1 MKLLFTRSKIPM
13 VRDRKENQSMKT
25 LFTSPTRGFL
35 RVLFSALALV
45 MSAGSLAADFL
56 VANQTEYLATVGKLA
71 PGDTIILK
79 DGIWRDFEI
88 VFEGAGEPDRPITLR
103 AETPGEVFITGQS
116 NLALAGE
123 HLLVSGLVFRD
134 GYTPSQSVISFRKSK
149 AALANNS
156 RVTQTVIHNFTN
168 PERFEADYWVA
179 IYGKN
184 NRFDHNHLEGKRNRG
199 VTLAVRLD
207 SEASRENYH
216 RIDHNYF
223 GPRPTLGSNG
233 GETLRVGTS
242 HFSRSNSFT
251 TVENNYFDRCDGEV
265 EIISSKS
272 GSNVFRG
279 NVFYESKG
287 TLTLRHGHDN
297 VVENNIFLGNGV
309 EHTGGIRVIN
319 RRQTVKNNYIEGV
332 KGYRFGGAL
341 VVMNGV
347 PNSPINRYDGVEDS
361 VIELN
366 SLINSDHIQLAA
378 GSDAERSAV
387 PVRTSFNR
395 NLVVKA
401 DNPTDVFT
409 VYDDISGI
417 SFNDNVISGSGA
429 PVTSGFES
437 RPELTLT
444 RGKNGLQYPNSV
456 DLEQVGVSRSIEVV
470 DKAST
475 GVDWYPKPEK
485 AARFD
490 TGSIIEI
497 TPGRDTLVK
506 AVLEAGS
513 GGVVVL
519 SPGDYEVGKTIALD
533 RAVTV
538 RSNGD
543 AKITFERSTLF
554 EIRDGGALKLSGVT
568 ISGES
573 APDYAGNSVIRT
585 SRYSMLDNYEVVIE
599 NSHFYDLDV
608 NRFFDVLAGFKGT
621 MADRITIADS
631 TFSDI
636 SGSVLKLDAETDD
649 LGIYSADYVTIKGS
663 SFTNIKGAL
672 AALYRGGTD
681 ESTFGPHFQ
690 MIDSQVTNV
699 GNGSKNKS
707 GASVLLHGVQ
717 VTEIRG
723 NEWDQSAPLIINH
736 TVGEPRTRIL
746 NNEFD
751 EKGYLQI
758 RELNSQK
765 ENTAVVDGNQVVMS
779 N

>member
-1 MKLLFTRSKIPM
+1 M
-13 VRDRKENQSMKT
+13 
-25 LFTSPTRGFL
+25 GFL
-35 RVLFSALALV
+35 NNAWADEYRVESQEQYRALLTQLV
-45 MSAGSLAADFL
+45 
-56 VANQTEYLATVGKLA
+56 
-71 PGDTIILK
+71 PGDSIVLK
-79 DGIWRDFEI
+79 DGIWNDFEI
-88 VFEGAGEPDRPITLR
+88 IFEGHGEPGLPITLR
-103 AETPGEVFITGQS
+103 AETPGQVYITGQS

-123 HLLVSGLVFRD
+123 YLLVRGLVFRD

-149 AALANNS
+149 TAIANNS

-207 SEASRENYH
+207 SDASRENYH

-297 VVENNIFLGNGV
+297 VVEQNVFYGNGV

-319 RRQTVKNNYIEGV
+319 RRQTVRDNYIEGV

-361 VIELN
+361 IIESN

-395 NLVVKA
+395 NLVVKS
-401 DNPTDVFT
+401 DNPSDVFT

-417 SFNDNVISGSGA
+417 SFNDNVISGSKP
-429 PVTSGFES
+429 PVATGFES
-437 RPELTLT
+437 RSEVNLI
-444 RGKNGLQYPNSV
+444 RADNGLQYPQSS
-456 DLEQVGVSRSIEVV
+456 DLQSVGVTRNMKVIE
-470 DKAST
+470 KAST
-475 GVDWYPKPEK
+475 GVEWYPKPEK
-485 AARFD
+485 SERFD
-490 TGSIIEI
+490 TGSVVEI
-497 TPGRDTLVK
+497 TPGRDSLVE
-506 AVLEAGS
+506 AVLEAGI
-513 GGVVVL
+513 GGIVVL
-519 SPGDYEVGKTIALD
+519 APGDYEVGKTIALD
-533 RAVTV
+533 HAVTV
-538 RSNGD
+538 RSNGN
-543 AKITFERSTLF
+543 AKITFERSSLF

-568 ISGES
+568 ISGEN

-585 SRYSMLDNYEVVIE
+585 SRYSMLNNYEVVID

-621 MADRITIADS
+621 MADRITITDS
-631 TFSDI
+631 TFSEI
-636 SGSVLKLDAETDD
+636 SGAVLKLDAETDD
-649 LGIYSADYVTIKGS
+649 LGIYSADYVTITGS
-663 SFTNIKGAL
+663 SFSNIQGPVV
-672 AALYRGGTD
+672 ALYRGGTD

-690 MIDSQVTNV
+690 MIDSKITNV
-699 GNGSKNKS
+699 GNGGKNKS

-717 VTEIRG
+717 VTEITG
-723 NEWDQSAPLIINH
+723 NKWDQSAPLVINH
-736 TVGEPRTRIL
+736 TVGEPRTRIVK
-746 NNEFD
+746 NQFD
-751 EKGYLQI
+751 EMGYLQI
-758 RELNSQK
+758 KELNSQK
-765 ENTAVVDGNQVVMS
+765 QNTAVVDGNQVVMS

>member
-1 MKLLFTRSKIPM
+1 MTLLSIQRLLLVLKGLVFFLTM
-13 VRDRKENQSMKT
+13 VFAS
-25 LFTSPTRGFL
+25 G
-35 RVLFSALALV
+35 ALATDYRVESPEQYRAVLP
-45 MSAGSLAADFL
+45 
-56 VANQTEYLATVGKLA
+56 KLA
-71 PGDTIILK
+71 PGDSIILK
-79 DGIWRDFEI
+79 DGVWRDFEI
-88 VFEGAGEPDRPITLR
+88 IFEGKGKPGNPISLR
-103 AETPGEVFITGQS
+103 AETPGAVFITGQS

-134 GYTPSQSVISFRKSK
+134 GYTPSQSVISFRKGK
-149 AALANNS
+149 TALANSS

-233 GETLRVGTS
+233 GETLRIGTS
-242 HFSRSNSFT
+242 HFSRSNSYT

-272 GSNVFRG
+272 GFNVFRG

-297 VVENNIFLGNGV
+297 VVEQNVFFGNGI

-319 RRQTVKNNYIEGV
+319 RRQTVRDNYIEGV

-361 VIELN
+361 TIESN

-378 GSDAERSAV
+378 GSDVERSAV
-387 PVRTSFNR
+387 PVRTSFDR
-395 NLVVKA
+395 NLIVKA
-401 DNPTDVFT
+401 DNPSDVFT

-417 SFNDNVISGSGA
+417 SFNENVLSGSGS
-429 PVTSGFES
+429 PVKTGFES
-437 RPELTLT
+437 RSEVTLI
-444 RGKNGLQYPNSV
+444 RADNGLQYPQSD
-456 DLEQVGVSRSIEVV
+456 DLQSVGVTRSLAVI

-485 AARFD
+485 SKRFD
-490 TGSIIEI
+490 AGRVVET
-497 TPGRDTLVK
+497 TPGRDKLVE
-506 AVLEAGS
+506 AVLEAGV

-519 SPGDYEVGKTIALD
+519 APGDYEVGKTIALD
-533 RAVTV
+533 HAVTV
-538 RSNGD
+538 RSNGN
-543 AKITFERSTLF
+543 AKITFERSALF

-568 ISGES
+568 ISGEN

-599 NSHFYDLDV
+599 DSHFYDLDV

-631 TFSDI
+631 TFSEI
-636 SGSVLKLDAETDD
+636 SGAVLKLDAETDD
-649 LGIYSADYVTIKGS
+649 LGVYSADYVTITGS
-663 SFTNIKGAL
+663 SFHNIQGPV

-699 GNGSKNKS
+699 GNGGKNKS
-707 GASVLLHGVQ
+707 GASILLHGVQ
-717 VTEIRG
+717 VTEITG
-723 NEWDQSAPLIINH
+723 NKWDQSAPVVINH
-736 TVGEPRTRIL
+736 TVGEPRTRIVK
-746 NNEFD
+746 NQFEK
-751 EKGYLQI
+751 KGYIQI

-765 ENTAVVDGNQVVMS
+765 KNTAVVDGNQVVIR

>member
-1 MKLLFTRSKIPM
+1 MNSLTINRVAPVLWGLTLSLTTVFTNSASA
-13 VRDRKENQSMKT
+13 KEY
-25 LFTSPTRGFL
+25 
-35 RVLFSALALV
+35 RVNSQLDYREVLT
-45 MSAGSLAADFL
+45 
-56 VANQTEYLATVGKLA
+56 QLA

-79 DGIWRDFEI
+79 DGTWNDFEI
-88 VFEGAGEPDRPITLR
+88 IFEGEGEPDLPITLR
-103 AETPGEVFITGQS
+103 AETPGQVHITGQS
-116 NLALAGE
+116 SLALAGE

-265 EIISSKS
+265 EIISNKS

-279 NVFYESKG
+279 NVFFESKG

-297 VVENNIFLGNGV
+297 VVEKNIFYGNGV
-309 EHTGGIRVIN
+309 AHTGGIRVIN
-319 RRQTVKNNYIEGV
+319 RRQTVRDNYIEGV
-332 KGYRFGGAL
+332 TGYRFGGAL

-361 VIELN
+361 VIESN

-378 GSDAERSAV
+378 GSDTERSAV

-395 NLVVKA
+395 NLIVTA
-401 DNPTDVFT
+401 DNSSDVFT

-417 SFNDNVISGSGA
+417 SFNENIISGSSA
-429 PVTSGFES
+429 PVMTGFES
-437 RPELTLT
+437 RPEISLS
-444 RGKNGLQYPNSV
+444 RADNGLQYPQPD
-456 DLEQVGVSRSIEVV
+456 DLEEVGVMRDLKVIDRV
-470 DKAST
+470 ST
-475 GVDWYPKPEK
+475 GVDWYPKPDKVE
-485 AARFD
+485 RFD
-490 TGSIIEI
+490 TGRIVEI
-497 TPGRDTLVK
+497 SPGKDTLIEGVK
-506 AVLEAGS
+506 KAGH
-513 GGVVVL
+513 GGVVDL
-519 SPGDYEVGKTIALD
+519 APGIYEVGKTITLD
-533 RAVTV
+533 HAVTV
-538 RSNGD
+538 RSDGD
-543 AKITFERSTLF
+543 AKITFERSALF
-554 EIRDGGALKLSGVT
+554 EITDGGALKLNGLT

-585 SRYSMLDNYEVVIE
+585 SRSSMLDNYEVVIE

-621 MADRITIADS
+621 MADRITITDS
-631 TFSDI
+631 TFSKI
-636 SGSVLKLDAETDD
+636 SGAVLKLDAETDD
-649 LGIYSADYVTIKGS
+649 LGIYNADYVTITGS
-663 SFTNIKGAL
+663 SFSNIQGPV

-681 ESTFGPHFQ
+681 ESTFGPHFT
-690 MIDSQVTNV
+690 MKNSRVTNV
-699 GNGSKNKS
+699 GNGGKNKS
-707 GASVLLHGVQ
+707 GASVLLYGVQ
-717 VTEIRG
+717 VTEIAE
-723 NEWDQSAPLIINH
+723 NTWSQSAPVTIIH
-736 TVGEPRTRIL
+736 TVGEPRTKVVK
-746 NNEFD
+746 NQFD
-751 EKGYLQI
+751 SNDRLKIQ
-758 RELNSQK
+758 ELNSQE
-765 ENTAVVDGNQVVMS
+765 ENTALIYGNEFLEGE
-779 N
+779 

>member
-1 MKLLFTRSKIPM
+1 MKLLTINWLSLVLQRLALFLTM
-13 VRDRKENQSMKT
+13 VFAS
-25 LFTSPTRGFL
+25 G
-35 RVLFSALALV
+35 ALA
-45 MSAGSLAADFL
+45 
-56 VANQTEYLATVGKLA
+56 TEYRVESQEEYRAVLPKLA
-71 PGDTIILK
+71 PGDSMILK
-79 DGIWRDFEI
+79 DGVWRDFEI
-88 VFEGAGEPDRPITLR
+88 VFEGNGKPGNPITLR

-123 HLLVSGLVFRD
+123 HLVVSGLIFRD

-149 AALANNS
+149 KALANNS

-233 GETLRVGTS
+233 GETLRIGTS

-272 GSNVFRG
+272 GSNVLRG
-279 NVFYESKG
+279 NVFFESKG

-297 VVENNIFLGNGV
+297 LVEENIFLGNGV
-309 EHTGGIRVIN
+309 AHTGGIRVIN
-319 RRQTVKNNYIEGV
+319 RRQTIKNNYIEGV

-361 VIELN
+361 VIESN

-387 PVRTSFNR
+387 PVRTSFDK
-395 NLVVKA
+395 NLIVKA
-401 DNPTDVFT
+401 DRVMDVFT

-417 SFNDNVISGSGA
+417 SFNQNVISGSSA
-429 PVTSGFES
+429 PVAEGFES
-437 RPELTLT
+437 KAVSLIRA
-444 RGKNGLQYPNSV
+444 KNGLKYPEND
-456 DLEQVGVSRSIEVV
+456 DLQGIGVSPKITVV
-470 DKAST
+470 AKSET
-475 GVDWYPKPEK
+475 GVDWYRKPGK
-485 AARFD
+485 SQTFD
-490 TGSIIEI
+490 TGKVVEVA
-497 TPGRDTLVK
+497 PGKDTLIDGIQK
-506 AVLEAGS
+506 AGRS
-513 GGVVVL
+513 GIVEL
-519 SPGDYEVGKTIALD
+519 APGDYEVGKVITLD
-533 RAVTV
+533 HAVTV
-538 RSNGD
+538 RAQGD
-543 AKITFERSTLF
+543 AKITFDRSSLF
-554 EIRDGGALKLSGVT
+554 EIRDGGAIKLSGLE

-599 NSHFYDLDV
+599 DSVIYDLDV

-621 MADRITIADS
+621 MADRITITDS
-631 TFSDI
+631 TFSEI
-636 SGSVLKLDAETDD
+636 SGAVLKLDAEADD
-649 LGIYSADYVTIKGS
+649 LGIYNADYVTITGS
-663 SFTNIKGAL
+663 SFSNIQGPL
-672 AALYRGGTD
+672 VALYRGGTD
-681 ESTFGPHFQ
+681 ESTFGPHFT
-690 MIDSQVTNV
+690 MNESHVTNV
-699 GNGSKNKS
+699 GNGTKNKS
-707 GASVLLHGVQ
+707 GASIFLHGVQ
-717 VTEIRG
+717 VTEIAE
-723 NEWDQSAPLIINH
+723 NTVIKSAPIVINH
-736 TVGEPRTRIL
+736 TVAEPRTRVL
-746 NNEFD
+746 KNRFD
-751 EKGYLQI
+751 GQGYVEVK
-758 RELNSQK
+758 ELNSQK
-765 ENTAVVDGNQVVMS
+765 KNTALVSGNQLLS
-779 N
+779 GE

>member
-1 MKLLFTRSKIPM
+1 MNFMNIYCRGWLLHGLTLL
-13 VRDRKENQSMKT
+13 SMGY
-25 LFTSPTRGFL
+25 LNNVWAEEYVVESQAQYRA
-35 RVLFSALALV
+35 VLT
-45 MSAGSLAADFL
+45 
-56 VANQTEYLATVGKLA
+56 QLA
-71 PGDTIILK
+71 PGDSIILR
-79 DGIWRDFEI
+79 DGIWNDFEI
-88 VFEGAGEPDRPITLR
+88 IFAGHGEPGLPITLR
-103 AETPGEVFITGQS
+103 AETPGQVYITGQS

-123 HLLVSGLVFRD
+123 YLLVQGLVFRD

-149 AALANNS
+149 TALANNS

-207 SEASRENYH
+207 SDASRENYH

-297 VVENNIFLGNGV
+297 VVEQNVFYGNGV

-319 RRQTVKNNYIEGV
+319 RRQTVRDNYIEGV

-361 VIELN
+361 IIESN

-395 NLVVKA
+395 NLVVKS
-401 DNPTDVFT
+401 DNPSDVFT

-417 SFNDNVISGSGA
+417 SFNDNVISGSKP
-429 PVTSGFES
+429 PVATGFES
-437 RPELTLT
+437 RSKVNLI
-444 RGKNGLQYPNSV
+444 RADNGIQYPQST
-456 DLEQVGVSRSIEVV
+456 DLQGVGVTRNMKVIE
-470 DKAST
+470 KAST
-475 GVDWYPKPEK
+475 GVEWYPKPEK
-485 AARFD
+485 SERFD
-490 TGSIIEI
+490 TGSVVEI
-497 TPGRDTLVK
+497 TPGRDTLVE
-506 AVLEAGS
+506 AVLEAGI
-513 GGVVVL
+513 GGIVVL
-519 SPGDYEVGKTIALD
+519 APGDYEVGKTIALD
-533 RAVTV
+533 HAVTV
-538 RSNGD
+538 RSNGN
-543 AKITFERSTLF
+543 AKITFERSSLF

-568 ISGES
+568 ISGEN

-585 SRYSMLDNYEVVIE
+585 SRYSMLNNYEVVID

-621 MADRITIADS
+621 MADRVTIVDS
-631 TFSDI
+631 TFTQI
-636 SGSVLKLDAETDD
+636 SGAVLKLDAETDD
-649 LGIYSADYVTIKGS
+649 LGIYSADYVTITGS
-663 SFTNIKGAL
+663 SFSNIQGPVV
-672 AALYRGGTD
+672 ALYRGGTD

-690 MIDSQVTNV
+690 MIDSKITNV
-699 GNGSKNKS
+699 GNGGKNKS

-717 VTEIRG
+717 VTKITG
-723 NEWDQSAPLIINH
+723 NKWDQSAPLVINH
-736 TVGEPRTRIL
+736 TVGEPRTRIVK
-746 NNEFD
+746 NQFD
-751 EKGYLQI
+751 EMGYLQI
-758 RELNSQK
+758 KELNSQK
-765 ENTAVVDGNQVVMS
+765 QNTAVVDGNQVVMS

>member
-1 MKLLFTRSKIPM
+1 MNFSIINRRGWLL
-13 VRDRKENQSMKT
+13 
-25 LFTSPTRGFL
+25 RGLMLLTMGYLNNVWAEDHFVESQEQY
-35 RVLFSALALV
+35 RAVLT
-45 MSAGSLAADFL
+45 
-56 VANQTEYLATVGKLA
+56 QLA
-71 PGDTIILK
+71 PGDSIILR
-79 DGIWRDFEI
+79 DGIWSDFEI
-88 VFEGAGEPDRPITLR
+88 IFEGHGEPGLPITLR
-103 AETPGEVFITGQS
+103 AETPGQVYITGQS

-123 HLLVSGLVFRD
+123 YLLVQGLVFRD

-149 AALANNS
+149 TALANNS

-207 SEASRENYH
+207 SDASRENYH

-297 VVENNIFLGNGV
+297 VVEQNVFYGNGV

-319 RRQTVKNNYIEGV
+319 RRQTVRDNYIEGV

-361 VIELN
+361 IIESN

-401 DNPTDVFT
+401 DNPSDVFT

-417 SFNDNVISGSGA
+417 SFNDNVISGSKP
-429 PVTSGFES
+429 PVATGFES
-437 RPELTLT
+437 RSEVNLI
-444 RGKNGLQYPNSV
+444 RADNGIQYPQST
-456 DLEQVGVSRSIEVV
+456 DLQGVGVTRNMKVIE
-470 DKAST
+470 KAST
-475 GVDWYPKPEK
+475 GVEWYPKPEK
-485 AARFD
+485 SERFD
-490 TGSIIEI
+490 TGSVVEI
-497 TPGRDTLVK
+497 TPGRDSLVE
-506 AVLEAGS
+506 AVLEAGI
-513 GGVVVL
+513 GGIVVL
-519 SPGDYEVGKTIALD
+519 APGDYEVGKTIALD
-533 RAVTV
+533 HAVTV
-538 RSNGD
+538 RSNGN
-543 AKITFERSTLF
+543 AKITFERSSLF

-568 ISGES
+568 ISGEN

-585 SRYSMLDNYEVVIE
+585 SRYSMLNNYEVVID

-608 NRFFDVLAGFKGT
+608 NRFFDVLSGFKGT
-621 MADRITIADS
+621 MADRITIVDS
-631 TFSDI
+631 TFSEI
-636 SGSVLKLDAETDD
+636 SGAVLKLDAETDD
-649 LGIYSADYVTIKGS
+649 LGIYSADYVTITGS
-663 SFTNIKGAL
+663 SFSNIQGPVV
-672 AALYRGGTD
+672 ALYRGGTD

-690 MIDSQVTNV
+690 MIDSKITNV
-699 GNGSKNKS
+699 GNGGKNKS

-717 VTEIRG
+717 VTKITG
-723 NEWDQSAPLIINH
+723 NKWDQSAPLVINH
-736 TVGEPRTRIL
+736 TVGEPRTRIVK
-746 NNEFD
+746 NQFD
-751 EKGYLQI
+751 EMGYLQI
-758 RELNSQK
+758 KELNSQK
-765 ENTAVVDGNQVVMS
+765 QNTAVVDGNQVVMS

>member
-1 MKLLFTRSKIPM
+1 MNFLNIKYWGSVLRGLMLLTM
-13 VRDRKENQSMKT
+13 
-25 LFTSPTRGFL
+25 GFL
-35 RVLFSALALV
+35 NNAWADEYRVESQEQYRALLTQLV
-45 MSAGSLAADFL
+45 
-56 VANQTEYLATVGKLA
+56 
-71 PGDTIILK
+71 PGDSIVLK
-79 DGIWRDFEI
+79 DGIWNDFEI
-88 VFEGAGEPDRPITLR
+88 IFEGHGEPGLPITLR
-103 AETPGEVFITGQS
+103 AETPGQVYITGQS

-123 HLLVSGLVFRD
+123 YLLVQGLVFRD

-149 AALANNS
+149 TAIANNS

-207 SEASRENYH
+207 SDASRENYH

-297 VVENNIFLGNGV
+297 VVEQNVFYGNGV

-319 RRQTVKNNYIEGV
+319 RRQTVRDNYIEGV

-361 VIELN
+361 TIESN

-401 DNPTDVFT
+401 DNPSDVFT

-417 SFNDNVISGSGA
+417 SFNDNVISGSKP
-429 PVTSGFES
+429 PVATGFES
-437 RPELTLT
+437 RSKVNLI
-444 RGKNGLQYPNSV
+444 RADNGIQYPQST
-456 DLEQVGVSRSIEVV
+456 DLQGVGVTRNMKVIE
-470 DKAST
+470 KAST

-485 AARFD
+485 SERFD
-490 TGSIIEI
+490 TGSVVEI
-497 TPGRDTLVK
+497 TPGRDTLVE
-506 AVLEAGS
+506 AVLEAGIA
-513 GGVVVL
+513 GIVVL
-519 SPGDYEVGKTIALD
+519 APGDYEVGKTIALD
-533 RAVTV
+533 HAVTV
-538 RSNGD
+538 RSNGN
-543 AKITFERSTLF
+543 AKITFERSSLF

-568 ISGES
+568 ISGEN

-585 SRYSMLDNYEVVIE
+585 SRYSMLNNYEVVID

-621 MADRITIADS
+621 MADRITITDS
-631 TFSDI
+631 TFSEI
-636 SGSVLKLDAETDD
+636 SGAVLKLDAETDD
-649 LGIYSADYVTIKGS
+649 LGIYSADYVTITGS
-663 SFTNIKGAL
+663 SFSNIQGPVV
-672 AALYRGGTD
+672 ALYRGGTD

-690 MIDSQVTNV
+690 MIDSKITNV
-699 GNGSKNKS
+699 GNGGKNKS

-717 VTEIRG
+717 VTEITG
-723 NEWDQSAPLIINH
+723 NKWDQSAPVVINH
-736 TVGEPRTRIL
+736 TVGEPRTRIV
-746 NNEFD
+746 NNQFD
-751 EKGYLQI
+751 EAGYLQI

-765 ENTAVVDGNQVVMS
+765 QNTAVVDGNQVVMS

>member
-1 MKLLFTRSKIPM
+1 MIFLSFNRRGWVLRGLMLLTMGSIHN
-13 VRDRKENQSMKT
+13 VWAKEHLVESQEQY
-25 LFTSPTRGFL
+25 R
-35 RVLFSALALV
+35 ALLT
-45 MSAGSLAADFL
+45 
-56 VANQTEYLATVGKLA
+56 QLA
-71 PGDTIILK
+71 PGDSIILR
-79 DGIWRDFEI
+79 DGIWNDFEI
-88 VFEGAGEPDRPITLR
+88 IFEGRGEPGLPVTLR
-103 AETPGEVFITGQS
+103 AETPGQVYITGQS
-116 NLALAGE
+116 NLSLAGE
-123 HLLVSGLVFRD
+123 YLLVSGLVFRD

-149 AALANNS
+149 TALANNS

-207 SEASRENYH
+207 SDASRENYH

-297 VVENNIFLGNGV
+297 VVEQNVFYGNGV

-319 RRQTVKNNYIEGV
+319 RRQTVRDNYIEGV

-361 VIELN
+361 TIESN

-395 NLVVKA
+395 NLIVKV
-401 DNPTDVFT
+401 DNPSDVFT

-417 SFNDNVISGSGA
+417 SFNDNVISGSSS
-429 PVTSGFES
+429 PVATGFES
-437 RPELTLT
+437 RSDVSLT
-444 RGKNGLQYPNSV
+444 RADNGLQYPQSNELQS
-456 DLEQVGVSRSIEVV
+456 VGVTRGIAVI

-485 AARFD
+485 SERFD
-490 TGSIIEI
+490 TGRVVAA
-497 TPGRDTLVK
+497 TPGRDTLVE
-506 AVLEAGS
+506 AVVEAGV
-513 GGVVVL
+513 GGIVVL
-519 SPGDYEVGKTIALD
+519 APGDYEVGKTIALD
-533 RAVTV
+533 HAVTV
-538 RSNGD
+538 RSNGN
-543 AKITFERSTLF
+543 AKITFERSALF

-568 ISGES
+568 ISGEN

-599 NSHFYDLDV
+599 NSDFYDLDV

-631 TFSDI
+631 TFSEI
-636 SGSVLKLDAETDD
+636 SGAVLKLDAETDD
-649 LGIYSADYVTIKGS
+649 LGIYSADYVTITGS
-663 SFTNIKGAL
+663 AFSNIQGPV

-690 MIDSQVTNV
+690 MINSQVTNV
-699 GNGSKNKS
+699 GNGGKNKS

-717 VTEIRG
+717 VTEITG
-723 NEWDQSAPLIINH
+723 NEWDQSAPVVINH
-736 TVGEPRTRIL
+736 TVGEPRTRIVK
-746 NNEFD
+746 NQFD
-751 EKGYLQI
+751 AKGYLHI

-765 ENTAVVDGNQVVMS
+765 KNTAVVDGNQVVLS
-779 N
+779 K

>member
-1 MKLLFTRSKIPM
+1 
-13 VRDRKENQSMKT
+13 MKT

-45 MSAGSLAADFL
+45 MSAGSLAADFR

-134 GYTPSQSVISFRKSK
+134 GYSPSQSVISFRKSK

-207 SEASRENYH
+207 SEASRENHH

-297 VVENNIFLGNGV
+297 LVENNIFLGNGV

-361 VIELN
+361 VIEFN

-395 NLVVKA
+395 NLIVKA
-401 DNPTDVFT
+401 DNPADVFT

-417 SFNDNVISGSGA
+417 SFNENVISGSNA
-429 PVTSGFES
+429 PVTTGFET

-444 RGKNGLQYPNSV
+444 RGDNGLQYPQSNN
-456 DLEQVGVSRSIEVV
+456 LKQVGVTRSVEVV

-475 GVDWYPKPEK
+475 GVNWYPKPDK

-490 TGSIIEI
+490 TGRIVEI
-497 TPGRDTLVK
+497 APGRDTLVE
-506 AVLEAGS
+506 AVLEAGI

-519 SPGDYEVGKTIALD
+519 APGDYEVGKTIALD
-533 RAVTV
+533 HAVTV
-538 RSNGD
+538 RSSGN
-543 AKITFERSTLF
+543 AKISFERSALF
-554 EIRDGGALKLSGVT
+554 EIRDGGSLKLSGVT

-621 MADRITIADS
+621 MADRITITDS
-631 TFSDI
+631 TFSEV
-636 SGSVLKLDAETDD
+636 SGAVLKLDAERDD
-649 LGIYSADYVTIKGS
+649 LGIFSADYVTIKGS
-663 SFTNIKGAL
+663 SFTNIKGPV

-690 MIDSQVTNV
+690 MIDSQVSNV

-723 NEWDQSAPLIINH
+723 NEWDRSAPIVINH
-736 TVGEPRTRIL
+736 TVGEPRTRIIK
-746 NNEFD
+746 NQFD
-751 EKGYLQI
+751 EKGYLQVI
-758 RELNSQK
+758 ELNSQDK
-765 ENTAVVDGNQVVMS
+765 NTAVIDGNQVLIRD
-779 N
+779 

>member
-1 MKLLFTRSKIPM
+1 MNFLNIKYWGSVLRGLMLLTM
-13 VRDRKENQSMKT
+13 
-25 LFTSPTRGFL
+25 GFL
-35 RVLFSALALV
+35 NNAWADEYRVESQEQYRALLTQLV
-45 MSAGSLAADFL
+45 
-56 VANQTEYLATVGKLA
+56 
-71 PGDTIILK
+71 PGDSIVLK
-79 DGIWRDFEI
+79 DGIWNDFEI
-88 VFEGAGEPDRPITLR
+88 IFEGHGEPGLPITLR
-103 AETPGEVFITGQS
+103 AETPGQVYITGQS

-123 HLLVSGLVFRD
+123 YLLVQGLVFRD

-149 AALANNS
+149 TAIANNS

-207 SEASRENYH
+207 SDASRENYH

-242 HFSRSNSFT
+242 HFSRTNSFT

-297 VVENNIFLGNGV
+297 VVEQNVFYGNGV

-319 RRQTVKNNYIEGV
+319 RRQTVRDNYIEGV

-361 VIELN
+361 TIESN

-401 DNPTDVFT
+401 DNPSDVFT

-417 SFNDNVISGSGA
+417 SFDDNVISGSKP
-429 PVTSGFES
+429 PVATGFES
-437 RPELTLT
+437 RSEVNLI
-444 RGKNGLQYPNSV
+444 RADNGIQYPQST
-456 DLEQVGVSRSIEVV
+456 DLQGVGVTRNMKVIE
-470 DKAST
+470 KAST
-475 GVDWYPKPEK
+475 GVEWYPKPEK
-485 AARFD
+485 SERFD
-490 TGSIIEI
+490 TGSVVEI
-497 TPGRDTLVK
+497 TPGRDSLVE
-506 AVLEAGS
+506 AVLEAGI
-513 GGVVVL
+513 GGIVVL
-519 SPGDYEVGKTIALD
+519 APGDYEVGKTIALD
-533 RAVTV
+533 HAVTV
-538 RSNGD
+538 RSNGN
-543 AKITFERSTLF
+543 AKITFERSSLF

-568 ISGES
+568 ISGEN

-585 SRYSMLDNYEVVIE
+585 SRYSMLNNYEVVID

-621 MADRITIADS
+621 MADRITITDS
-631 TFSDI
+631 TFSEI
-636 SGSVLKLDAETDD
+636 SGAVLKLDAETDD
-649 LGIYSADYVTIKGS
+649 LGIYSADYVTITGS
-663 SFTNIKGAL
+663 SFSNIQGPVV
-672 AALYRGGTD
+672 ALYRGGTD

-690 MIDSQVTNV
+690 MIDSKITNV
-699 GNGSKNKS
+699 GNGGKNKS

-717 VTEIRG
+717 VTKITG
-723 NEWDQSAPLIINH
+723 NKWDQSAPLVINH
-736 TVGEPRTRIL
+736 TVGEPRTRIVK
-746 NNEFD
+746 NQFD
-751 EKGYLQI
+751 EMGYLQI
-758 RELNSQK
+758 KELNSQK
-765 ENTAVVDGNQVVMS
+765 QNTAVVDGNQVVMS

>member
-1 MKLLFTRSKIPM
+1 MNFLNIKYWGSVLRGLMLLTM
-13 VRDRKENQSMKT
+13 
-25 LFTSPTRGFL
+25 GFL
-35 RVLFSALALV
+35 NNAWADEYRVESQEQYRALLTQLV
-45 MSAGSLAADFL
+45 
-56 VANQTEYLATVGKLA
+56 
-71 PGDTIILK
+71 PGDSIVLK
-79 DGIWRDFEI
+79 DGIWNDFEI
-88 VFEGAGEPDRPITLR
+88 IFEGHGEPGLPITLR
-103 AETPGEVFITGQS
+103 AETPGQVYITGQS

-123 HLLVSGLVFRD
+123 YLLVQGLVFRD

-149 AALANNS
+149 TAIANNS

-207 SEASRENYH
+207 SDASRENYH

-297 VVENNIFLGNGV
+297 VVEQNVFYGNGV

-319 RRQTVKNNYIEGV
+319 RRQTVRDNYIEGV

-361 VIELN
+361 TIESN

-401 DNPTDVFT
+401 DNPSDVFT

-417 SFNDNVISGSGA
+417 SFNDNVISGSKP
-429 PVTSGFES
+429 PVATGFES
-437 RPELTLT
+437 RSKVNLI
-444 RGKNGLQYPNSV
+444 RADNGIQYPQST
-456 DLEQVGVSRSIEVV
+456 DLQGVGVTRNMKVIE
-470 DKAST
+470 KAST

-485 AARFD
+485 SERFD
-490 TGSIIEI
+490 TGSVVEI
-497 TPGRDTLVK
+497 TPGRDTLVE
-506 AVLEAGS
+506 AVLEAGIA
-513 GGVVVL
+513 GIVVL
-519 SPGDYEVGKTIALD
+519 APGDYEVGKTIALD
-533 RAVTV
+533 HAVTV
-538 RSNGD
+538 RSNGN
-543 AKITFERSTLF
+543 AKITFERSSLF

-568 ISGES
+568 ISGEN

-585 SRYSMLDNYEVVIE
+585 SRYSMLNNYEVVID

-621 MADRITIADS
+621 MADRITITDS
-631 TFSDI
+631 TFSEI
-636 SGSVLKLDAETDD
+636 SGAVLKLDAETDD
-649 LGIYSADYVTIKGS
+649 LGIYSADYVTITGS
-663 SFTNIKGAL
+663 SFSNIQGPVV
-672 AALYRGGTD
+672 ALYRGGTD

-690 MIDSQVTNV
+690 MIDSKITNV
-699 GNGSKNKS
+699 GNGGKNKS

-717 VTEIRG
+717 VTKITG
-723 NEWDQSAPLIINH
+723 NKWDQSAPLVINH
-736 TVGEPRTRIL
+736 TVGEPRTRIVK
-746 NNEFD
+746 NQFD
-751 EKGYLQI
+751 EMGYLQI
-758 RELNSQK
+758 KELNSQK
-765 ENTAVVDGNQVVMS
+765 QNTAVVDGNQVVMS

>member
-13 VRDRKENQSMKT
+13 VRDRKENQSMRT
-25 LFTSPTRGFL
+25 LFSSPTRGFL

-45 MSAGSLAADFL
+45 MSAGSLAADFR

-103 AETPGEVFITGQS
+103 AETPGKVFITGQS

-207 SEASRENYH
+207 SEASRENHH

-361 VIELN
+361 TIETN

-395 NLVVKA
+395 NLIVMA

-417 SFNDNVISGSGA
+417 SFNDNVISGSSA
-429 PVTSGFES
+429 PVKTGFES
-437 RPELTLT
+437 RPELTLI
-444 RGKNGLQYPNSV
+444 RGSNGLQYPKSI
-456 DLEQVGVSRSIEVV
+456 DLEQVGVARGVEVV

-485 AARFD
+485 SERFD
-490 TGSIIEI
+490 TGRVVEI

-506 AVLEAGS
+506 GVLEAGV
-513 GGVVVL
+513 GGIVVL
-519 SPGDYEVGKTIALD
+519 APGDYEVGKTIALD
-533 RAVTV
+533 YPITV

-543 AKITFERSTLF
+543 AKITFERSALF
-554 EIRDGGALKLSGVT
+554 EIRDGGALKLSGVRV
-568 ISGES
+568 SGES

-631 TFSDI
+631 TFSEI

-663 SFTNIKGAL
+663 SFTNIKGAV

-765 ENTAVVDGNQVVMS
+765 KNTAVVDGNQVVMS

>member
-1 MKLLFTRSKIPM
+1 MNFMNIYCRGWLLHGLTLL
-13 VRDRKENQSMKT
+13 SMGY
-25 LFTSPTRGFL
+25 LNNVWAEDYVVESQEQYRA
-35 RVLFSALALV
+35 VLT
-45 MSAGSLAADFL
+45 
-56 VANQTEYLATVGKLA
+56 QLA
-71 PGDTIILK
+71 PGDSIILR
-79 DGIWRDFEI
+79 DGIWNDFEI
-88 VFEGAGEPDRPITLR
+88 IFEGHGEPGLPITLR
-103 AETPGEVFITGQS
+103 AETPGQVYITGQS

-123 HLLVSGLVFRD
+123 YLLVQGLVFRD

-207 SEASRENYH
+207 SDASRENYH

-297 VVENNIFLGNGV
+297 VVAQNVFFGNGV

-319 RRQTVKNNYIEGV
+319 RRQTVRDNYIEGV

-361 VIELN
+361 TIESN

-395 NLVVKA
+395 NLIVKT
-401 DNPTDVFT
+401 DNPSDVFT

-417 SFNDNVISGSGA
+417 SFNDNVISGSKP
-429 PVTSGFES
+429 PVATGFES
-437 RPELTLT
+437 RSEVNLI
-444 RGKNGLQYPNSV
+444 RADNGLQYPQSS
-456 DLEQVGVSRSIEVV
+456 DLQSVGVTRGIAVI

-485 AARFD
+485 SERFD
-490 TGSIIEI
+490 TGRVVEI
-497 TPGRDTLVK
+497 TPGRDTLVE
-506 AVLEAGS
+506 AVVEAGV
-513 GGVVVL
+513 GGIVVL
-519 SPGDYEVGKTIALD
+519 APGDYEVGKTIALD
-533 RAVTV
+533 HAVTV
-538 RSNGD
+538 RSNGN
-543 AKITFERSTLF
+543 AKITFERSSLF

-568 ISGES
+568 ISGEN

-585 SRYSMLDNYEVVIE
+585 SRYSMLNNYEVVID

-621 MADRITIADS
+621 MADRITIVDS
-631 TFSDI
+631 TFTQI
-636 SGSVLKLDAETDD
+636 SGAVLKLDAETDD
-649 LGIYSADYVTIKGS
+649 LGIYSADYVTITGS
-663 SFTNIKGAL
+663 SFSNIQGPVV
-672 AALYRGGTD
+672 ALYRGGTD

-690 MIDSQVTNV
+690 MIDSKITNV
-699 GNGSKNKS
+699 GNGGKNKS

-717 VTEIRG
+717 VTEITG
-723 NEWDQSAPLIINH
+723 NKWDQSAPLVINH
-736 TVGEPRTRIL
+736 TVGEPRTRIVK
-746 NNEFD
+746 NQFD
-751 EKGYLQI
+751 EMGYLQI
-758 RELNSQK
+758 KELNSQK
-765 ENTAVVDGNQVVMS
+765 QNTAVVDGNQVVMS

>member
-1 MKLLFTRSKIPM
+1 MKLLSI
-13 VRDRKENQSMKT
+13 N
-25 LFTSPTRGFL
+25 
-35 RVLFSALALV
+35 RVLLALQGLALFLTMVFASGALA
-45 MSAGSLAADFL
+45 
-56 VANQTEYLATVGKLA
+56 TEYRVGSQEEYRAVLSKLA
-71 PGDTIILK
+71 PGDSIILK
-79 DGIWRDFEI
+79 DGVWRDFEI
-88 VFEGAGEPDRPITLR
+88 IFEGNGKPGSPITLR
-103 AETPGEVFITGQS
+103 AETPGKVFITGQS

-123 HLLVSGLVFRD
+123 YLLVQGLVFRD

-149 AALANNS
+149 TALANNS

-233 GETLRVGTS
+233 GETLRIGTS

-319 RRQTVKNNYIEGV
+319 RRQTVRNNYIEGV

-361 VIELN
+361 VIEFN

-395 NLVVKA
+395 NLIVIA

-417 SFNDNVISGSGA
+417 SFNDNVLSGSSA
-429 PVTSGFES
+429 PVATGFES
-437 RPELTLT
+437 RPELALI
-444 RGKNGLQYPNSV
+444 RGSNGLQYPKSI
-456 DLEQVGVSRSIEVV
+456 DLEQVGVARGVKVV

-485 AARFD
+485 SERFD
-490 TGSIIEI
+490 TGRVVEI

-506 AVLEAGS
+506 GVLEAGV
-513 GGVVVL
+513 GGIVVL
-519 SPGDYEVGKTIALD
+519 APGDYELGKTIALEHPI
-533 RAVTV
+533 TV
-538 RSNGD
+538 RSNGN
-543 AKITFERSTLF
+543 AKITFERSALF
-554 EIRDGGALKLSGVT
+554 EIRDGGALKLSGVRV
-568 ISGES
+568 SGES

-621 MADRITIADS
+621 MADRITIVDS
-631 TFSDI
+631 TFSEI
-636 SGSVLKLDAETDD
+636 SGAVLKLDAETDD
-649 LGIYSADYVTIKGS
+649 LGIYSADYVTITGS
-663 SFTNIKGAL
+663 SFSNIQGPV

-699 GNGSKNKS
+699 GRGSKNKS

-717 VTEIRG
+717 VTEITG
-723 NEWDQSAPLIINH
+723 NKWDKSASVVINH
-736 TVGEPRTRIL
+736 TVGEPRTGIVR
-746 NNEFD
+746 NQFD

-765 ENTAVVDGNQVVMS
+765 QNTAVVDGNQVVMS

>member
-1 MKLLFTRSKIPM
+1 M
-13 VRDRKENQSMKT
+13 
-25 LFTSPTRGFL
+25 GFL
-35 RVLFSALALV
+35 NNAWADEYRVESQEQYRALLTQLV
-45 MSAGSLAADFL
+45 
-56 VANQTEYLATVGKLA
+56 
-71 PGDTIILK
+71 PGDSIVLK
-79 DGIWRDFEI
+79 DGIWNDFEI
-88 VFEGAGEPDRPITLR
+88 IFEGHGEPGLPITLR
-103 AETPGEVFITGQS
+103 AETPGQVYITGQS

-123 HLLVSGLVFRD
+123 YLLVQGLVFRD

-149 AALANNS
+149 TAIANNS

-207 SEASRENYH
+207 SDASRENYH

-297 VVENNIFLGNGV
+297 VVEQNVFYGNGV

-319 RRQTVKNNYIEGV
+319 RRQTVRDNYIEGV

-361 VIELN
+361 TIESN

-401 DNPTDVFT
+401 DNPSDVFT

-417 SFNDNVISGSGA
+417 SFNDNVISGSKP
-429 PVTSGFES
+429 PVATGFES
-437 RPELTLT
+437 RSEVNLI
-444 RGKNGLQYPNSV
+444 RADNGIQYPQST
-456 DLEQVGVSRSIEVV
+456 DLQGVGVTRNMKVIE
-470 DKAST
+470 KAST

-485 AARFD
+485 SERFD
-490 TGSIIEI
+490 TGSVVEI
-497 TPGRDTLVK
+497 TPGRDTLVE
-506 AVLEAGS
+506 AVLEAGIA
-513 GGVVVL
+513 GIVVL
-519 SPGDYEVGKTIALD
+519 APGDYEVGKTIALD
-533 RAVTV
+533 HAVTV
-538 RSNGD
+538 RSNGN
-543 AKITFERSTLF
+543 AKITFERSSLF

-568 ISGES
+568 ISGEN

-585 SRYSMLDNYEVVIE
+585 SRYSMLNNYEVVID

-621 MADRITIADS
+621 MADRITITDS
-631 TFSDI
+631 TFSEI
-636 SGSVLKLDAETDD
+636 SGAVLKLDAETDD
-649 LGIYSADYVTIKGS
+649 LGIYSADYVTITGS
-663 SFTNIKGAL
+663 SFSNIQGPVV
-672 AALYRGGTD
+672 ALYRGGTD

-690 MIDSQVTNV
+690 MIDSKITNV
-699 GNGSKNKS
+699 GNGGKNKS

-717 VTEIRG
+717 VTEITG
-723 NEWDQSAPLIINH
+723 NKWDQSAPVVINH
-736 TVGEPRTRIL
+736 TVGEPRTRIV
-746 NNEFD
+746 NNQFD
-751 EKGYLQI
+751 EAGYLQI

-765 ENTAVVDGNQVVMS
+765 QNTAVVDGNQVVMS

>member
-1 MKLLFTRSKIPM
+1 MNFMNIYCRGWLLHGLTLL
-13 VRDRKENQSMKT
+13 SMGY
-25 LFTSPTRGFL
+25 LNNVWAEDYVVESQEQYRA
-35 RVLFSALALV
+35 VLT
-45 MSAGSLAADFL
+45 
-56 VANQTEYLATVGKLA
+56 QLA
-71 PGDTIILK
+71 PGDSIILR
-79 DGIWRDFEI
+79 DGIWNDFEI
-88 VFEGAGEPDRPITLR
+88 IFEGHGEPGLPITLR
-103 AETPGEVFITGQS
+103 AETPGQVYITGQS

-123 HLLVSGLVFRD
+123 YLLVQGLVFRD

-207 SEASRENYH
+207 SDASRENYH

-297 VVENNIFLGNGV
+297 VVAQNVFFGNGV

-319 RRQTVKNNYIEGV
+319 RRQTVRDNYIEGV

-361 VIELN
+361 TIESN

-395 NLVVKA
+395 NLIVKT
-401 DNPTDVFT
+401 DNPSDVFT

-417 SFNDNVISGSGA
+417 SFNDNVISGSKP
-429 PVTSGFES
+429 PVATGFES
-437 RPELTLT
+437 RSEVNLI
-444 RGKNGLQYPNSV
+444 RADNGLQYPQSS
-456 DLEQVGVSRSIEVV
+456 DLQSVGVTRGIAVI

-485 AARFD
+485 SERFD
-490 TGSIIEI
+490 TGRVVEI
-497 TPGRDTLVK
+497 TPGRDTLVE
-506 AVLEAGS
+506 AVVEAGV
-513 GGVVVL
+513 GGIVVL
-519 SPGDYEVGKTIALD
+519 APGDYEVGKTIALD
-533 RAVTV
+533 HAVTV
-538 RSNGD
+538 RSNGN
-543 AKITFERSTLF
+543 AKITFERASLF

-568 ISGES
+568 ISGEN

-585 SRYSMLDNYEVVIE
+585 SRYSMLNNYEVVID

-621 MADRITIADS
+621 MADRITIVDS
-631 TFSDI
+631 TLTQI
-636 SGSVLKLDAETDD
+636 SGAVLKLDAETDD
-649 LGIYSADYVTIKGS
+649 LGIYSADYVTITGS
-663 SFTNIKGAL
+663 SFSNIQGPVV
-672 AALYRGGTD
+672 ALYRGGTD

-690 MIDSQVTNV
+690 MIDSKITNV
-699 GNGSKNKS
+699 GNGGKNKS

-717 VTEIRG
+717 VTEITG
-723 NEWDQSAPLIINH
+723 NKWDQSAPLVINH
-736 TVGEPRTRIL
+736 TVGEPRTRIVK
-746 NNEFD
+746 NQFD
-751 EKGYLQI
+751 EMGYLQI
-758 RELNSQK
+758 KELNSQK
-765 ENTAVVDGNQVVMS
+765 QNTAVVDGNQVVMS

>member
-1 MKLLFTRSKIPM
+1 M
-13 VRDRKENQSMKT
+13 
-25 LFTSPTRGFL
+25 
-35 RVLFSALALV
+35 
-45 MSAGSLAADFL
+45 GSLNNVWAEDHIVESQAQYRAVL
-56 VANQTEYLATVGKLA
+56 TQLA
-71 PGDTIILK
+71 PGDSIILK
-79 DGIWRDFEI
+79 DGIWNDFEI
-88 VFEGAGEPDRPITLR
+88 IFEGHGEPGLPITLR
-103 AETPGEVFITGQS
+103 AETPGQVYITGQS

-123 HLLVSGLVFRD
+123 YLLVQGLVFRD

-149 AALANNS
+149 AELANNS

-207 SEASRENYH
+207 SDASRENYH

-297 VVENNIFLGNGV
+297 VVEQNVFYGNGV

-319 RRQTVKNNYIEGV
+319 RRQTVRDNYIEGV

-361 VIELN
+361 IIESN

-395 NLVVKA
+395 NLIVKT
-401 DNPTDVFT
+401 DNPSDVFT

-417 SFNDNVISGSGA
+417 SFNDNVISGSKP
-429 PVTSGFES
+429 PVATGFES
-437 RPELTLT
+437 RSEVNLI
-444 RGKNGLQYPNSV
+444 RADNGIQYPQST
-456 DLEQVGVSRSIEVV
+456 DLQGVGVTRNMKVIE
-470 DKAST
+470 KAST
-475 GVDWYPKPEK
+475 GVEWYPKPEK
-485 AARFD
+485 SERFD
-490 TGSIIEI
+490 TGRVVEI
-497 TPGRDTLVK
+497 TPGRDTLVE
-506 AVLEAGS
+506 AVLEAGIA
-513 GGVVVL
+513 GIVVL
-519 SPGDYEVGKTIALD
+519 APGDYEVGKTIALD
-533 RAVTV
+533 HAVTV
-538 RSNGD
+538 RSNGN
-543 AKITFERSTLF
+543 AKITFERSSLF

-568 ISGES
+568 ISGEN

-585 SRYSMLDNYEVVIE
+585 SRYSMLNNYEVVID

-621 MADRITIADS
+621 MADRITITDS
-631 TFSDI
+631 TFSEI
-636 SGSVLKLDAETDD
+636 SGAVLKLDAETDD
-649 LGIYSADYVTIKGS
+649 LGIYSADYVTITGS
-663 SFTNIKGAL
+663 SFSNIQGPVV
-672 AALYRGGTD
+672 ALYRGGTD

-690 MIDSQVTNV
+690 MIDSKITNV
-699 GNGSKNKS
+699 GNGGKNKS

-717 VTEIRG
+717 VTEITG
-723 NEWDQSAPLIINH
+723 NKWDQSAPLVINH
-736 TVGEPRTRIL
+736 TVGEPRTRIVK
-746 NNEFD
+746 NQFD
-751 EKGYLQI
+751 EMGYLQI
-758 RELNSQK
+758 KELNSQK
-765 ENTAVVDGNQVVMS
+765 QNTAVVDGNQVVMS

>member
-1 MKLLFTRSKIPM
+1 MNFMNIYCRGWLLHGLTLL
-13 VRDRKENQSMKT
+13 SMAY
-25 LFTSPTRGFL
+25 LNNVWAEEYVVESQPQYRA
-35 RVLFSALALV
+35 VLT
-45 MSAGSLAADFL
+45 
-56 VANQTEYLATVGKLA
+56 QLA
-71 PGDTIILK
+71 PGDSIILR
-79 DGIWRDFEI
+79 DGIWNDFEI
-88 VFEGAGEPDRPITLR
+88 IFEGHGEPGLPITLR
-103 AETPGEVFITGQS
+103 AETPGQVYITGQS

-123 HLLVSGLVFRD
+123 YLLVQGLVFRD

-149 AALANNS
+149 TALANNS

-207 SEASRENYH
+207 SDASRENYH

-297 VVENNIFLGNGV
+297 VVEQNVFYGNGV

-319 RRQTVKNNYIEGV
+319 RRQTVRDNYIEGV

-361 VIELN
+361 IIESN

-401 DNPTDVFT
+401 DNPSDVFT

-417 SFNDNVISGSGA
+417 SFNDNVISGSKP
-429 PVTSGFES
+429 PVATGFES
-437 RPELTLT
+437 RSKVNLI
-444 RGKNGLQYPNSV
+444 RADNGIQYPQST
-456 DLEQVGVSRSIEVV
+456 DLQGVGVTRNMKVIE
-470 DKAST
+470 KAST
-475 GVDWYPKPEK
+475 GVEWYPKPEK
-485 AARFD
+485 SERFD
-490 TGSIIEI
+490 TGSVVEI
-497 TPGRDTLVK
+497 TPGRDTLVE
-506 AVLEAGS
+506 AVLEAGI
-513 GGVVVL
+513 GGIVVL
-519 SPGDYEVGKTIALD
+519 APGDYEVGKTIALD
-533 RAVTV
+533 HAVTV
-538 RSNGD
+538 RSNGN
-543 AKITFERSTLF
+543 AKITFERSSLF

-568 ISGES
+568 ISGEN

-585 SRYSMLDNYEVVIE
+585 SRYSMLNNYEVVID

-621 MADRITIADS
+621 MADRITITDS
-631 TFSDI
+631 TFSEI
-636 SGSVLKLDAETDD
+636 SGAVLKLDAETDD
-649 LGIYSADYVTIKGS
+649 LGIYSADYVTITGS
-663 SFTNIKGAL
+663 SFSNIQGPVV
-672 AALYRGGTD
+672 ALYRGGTD

-690 MIDSQVTNV
+690 MIDSKITNV
-699 GNGSKNKS
+699 GNGGKNKS

-717 VTEIRG
+717 VTKITG
-723 NEWDQSAPLIINH
+723 NKWDQSAPLVINH
-736 TVGEPRTRIL
+736 TVGEPRTRIVK
-746 NNEFD
+746 NQFD
-751 EKGYLQI
+751 ERGYIQV

-765 ENTAVVDGNQVVMS
+765 QNTAVVDGNQVVMS

>member
-1 MKLLFTRSKIPM
+1 MNFMNIYCRGWLLHGLTLL
-13 VRDRKENQSMKT
+13 SMGY
-25 LFTSPTRGFL
+25 LNNVWAEDYVVESQEQYRA
-35 RVLFSALALV
+35 VLT
-45 MSAGSLAADFL
+45 
-56 VANQTEYLATVGKLA
+56 QLA
-71 PGDTIILK
+71 PGDSIILR
-79 DGIWRDFEI
+79 DGIWNDFEI
-88 VFEGAGEPDRPITLR
+88 IFEGHGEPGLPITLR
-103 AETPGEVFITGQS
+103 AETPGQVYITGQS

-123 HLLVSGLVFRD
+123 YLLVQGLVFRD

-207 SEASRENYH
+207 SDASRENYH

-297 VVENNIFLGNGV
+297 VVAQNVFFGNGV

-319 RRQTVKNNYIEGV
+319 RRQTVRDNYIEGV

-361 VIELN
+361 TIESN

-395 NLVVKA
+395 NLIVKT
-401 DNPTDVFT
+401 DNPSDVFT

-417 SFNDNVISGSGA
+417 SFNDNVISGSKP
-429 PVTSGFES
+429 PVATGFES
-437 RPELTLT
+437 RSEVNLI
-444 RGKNGLQYPNSV
+444 RADNGLQYPQSS
-456 DLEQVGVSRSIEVV
+456 DLQSVGVTRGIAVI

-485 AARFD
+485 SERFD
-490 TGSIIEI
+490 TGRVVEI
-497 TPGRDTLVK
+497 TPGRDTLVE
-506 AVLEAGS
+506 AVVEAGV
-513 GGVVVL
+513 GGIVVL
-519 SPGDYEVGKTIALD
+519 APGDYEVGKTIALD
-533 RAVTV
+533 HAVTV
-538 RSNGD
+538 RSNGN
-543 AKITFERSTLF
+543 AKITFERSSLF

-568 ISGES
+568 ISGEN

-585 SRYSMLDNYEVVIE
+585 SRYSMLNNYEVVID

-621 MADRITIADS
+621 MADRITIVDS
-631 TFSDI
+631 TFTQI
-636 SGSVLKLDAETDD
+636 SGAVLKLDAETDD
-649 LGIYSADYVTIKGS
+649 LGIYSADYVTITGS
-663 SFTNIKGAL
+663 SFSNIQGPVV
-672 AALYRGGTD
+672 ALYRGGTD
-681 ESTFGPHFQ
+681 ESTFGPHFR
-690 MIDSQVTNV
+690 MIDSKITNV
-699 GNGSKNKS
+699 GNGGKNKS

-717 VTEIRG
+717 VTEITG
-723 NEWDQSAPLIINH
+723 NKWDQSAPLVINH
-736 TVGEPRTRIL
+736 TVGEPRTRIVK
-746 NNEFD
+746 NQFD
-751 EKGYLQI
+751 EMGYLQI
-758 RELNSQK
+758 KELNSQK
-765 ENTAVVDGNQVVMS
+765 QNTAVVDGNQVVMS